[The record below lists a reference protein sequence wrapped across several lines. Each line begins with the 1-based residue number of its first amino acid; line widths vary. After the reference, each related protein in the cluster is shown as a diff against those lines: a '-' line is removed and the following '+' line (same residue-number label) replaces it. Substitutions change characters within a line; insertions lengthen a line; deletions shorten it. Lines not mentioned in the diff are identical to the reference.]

1 MTSTFYRSRYIEE
14 RVHKSMSSGGAGTS
28 EQENSSAGCSLS
40 EQIRPGI
47 DNNSNNNNNNNNR
60 NNNNNNNGN
69 WRNNINGNDIDNRDL
84 VEGGLVVFTW
94 GRGEDGQ
101 LGLGGKVFEKIAR
114 RTTVLYYNY
123 HHHHQR
129 SQL

>member
-1 MTSTFYRSRYIEE
+1 
-14 RVHKSMSSGGAGTS
+14 MSSGGAGTS
-28 EQENSSAGCSLS
+28 EHENSSAGCSLS

-47 DNNSNNNNNNNNR
+47 DSNSNNNNKNR
-60 NNNNNNNGN
+60 NNNNGNN

-101 LGLGGKVFEKIAR
+101 LGLGGKGFGK
-114 RTTVLYYNY
+114 
-123 HHHHQR
+123 
-129 SQL
+129 

>member
-1 MTSTFYRSRYIEE
+1 
-14 RVHKSMSSGGAGTS
+14 MSSGGAGTS

-47 DNNSNNNNNNNNR
+47 DNNSNNNNNNNNKNR

-101 LGLGGKVFEKIAR
+101 LGLGGKVFGK
-114 RTTVLYYNY
+114 
-123 HHHHQR
+123 
-129 SQL
+129 